1 MAVVSVPARVLW
13 WVLGLLRGEVASAAL
28 EMVLPPLIGVEDAGT
43 GAYMGGAL
51 EGSRLPS
58 ASAAGSGM
66 CGQSSVSIQF
76 KPDGGH
82 DWEVYISHLLINTYA
97 PSVESEGLVAEEIH
111 GKHIVNR
118 HPVNQCSPIPG
129 IMTNQIDRVCH

>member
-1 MAVVSVPARVLW
+1 MQEHRPVPWEFIWPSGDFQRLLTHCDTQGAAGSCEGA
-13 WVLGLLRGEVASAAL
+13 GL
-28 EMVLPPLIGVEDAGT
+28 